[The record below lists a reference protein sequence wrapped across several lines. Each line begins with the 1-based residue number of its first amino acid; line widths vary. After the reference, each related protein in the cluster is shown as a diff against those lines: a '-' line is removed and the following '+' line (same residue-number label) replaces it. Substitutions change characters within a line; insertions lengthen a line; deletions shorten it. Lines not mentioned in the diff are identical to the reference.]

1 MPYNIYFGNT
11 SSLCLEVGF
20 NSFKEAKAKL
30 EELANCLGSGSKASG
45 RITFKKNSFK
55 KIMLYDITY
64 VSDRAYLTPKP

>member
-1 MPYNIYFGNT
+1 MPYNIYFANS

-45 RITFKKNSFK
+45 RISFK
-55 KIMLYDITY
+55 NNFFERITFYNITY
-64 VSDRAYLTPKP
+64 ISGKAYLTSKP